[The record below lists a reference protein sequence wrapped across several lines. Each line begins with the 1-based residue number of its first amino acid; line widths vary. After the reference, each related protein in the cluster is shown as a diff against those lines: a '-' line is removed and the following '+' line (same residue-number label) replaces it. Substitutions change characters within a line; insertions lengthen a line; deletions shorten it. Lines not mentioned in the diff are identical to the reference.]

1 MGALATPAKIS
12 VEEYLAFDREAE
24 LKSEYHDGVL
34 FPICAVSWAHGRL
47 CLRLGRR
54 LEERLESGPCTAAV
68 SPVRLR
74 VSRTKFL
81 YPDIVVVCGQPSFT
95 DEHIDTITNPKM
107 ILEVLSPSTQDYD
120 YGTKFKL
127 YRELASL
134 EEYVLVSQEAQRVE
148 VFRRITSQEWRLT
161 RYDGPDTS
169 LPFESLSI
177 SIPLSEIYSGI
188 VDPSAA
194 PAV

>member
-12 VEEYLAFDREAE
+12 VEEYLALDREAE

-34 FPICAVSWAHGRL
+34 FPICAVSLAHGRL
-47 CLRLGRR
+47 CSRFAHR
-54 LEERLESGPCTAAV
+54 LEERLEGGSCITAV
-68 SPVRLR
+68 SPVRVR
-74 VSRTKFL
+74 VSRTKFV
-81 YPDIVVVCGQPSFT
+81 YPDIVVICGKPSFT
-95 DEHIDTITNPKM
+95 DEHVDTITNPKV

-148 VFRRITSQEWRLT
+148 VFRRMANQEWRLT

-169 LPFESLSI
+169 LPFESMSI

-188 VDPSAA
+188 VDPSVP

>member
-1 MGALATPAKIS
+1 MGALATPARIS
-12 VEEYLAFDREAE
+12 VEEYLALDREAE

-34 FPICAVSWAHGRL
+34 FPVCAVSLVHGRL

-54 LEERLESGPCTAAV
+54 IEERIEGGPCIAV
-68 SPVRLR
+68 ASPVRVR
-74 VSRTKFL
+74 VSRTKFV
-81 YPDIVVVCGQPSFT
+81 YPDIVVICGKPNFT
-95 DEHIDTITNPKM
+95 DEHVDTITNPKV

-148 VFRRITSQEWRLT
+148 VFRRMGSQEWRLT

-169 LPFESLSI
+169 LPFESLGI
-177 SIPLSEIYSGI
+177 SIPLSEIYTGI

-194 PAV
+194 AAV

>member
-1 MGALATPAKIS
+1 MGGLATPAKIP
-12 VEEYLAFDREAE
+12 VEEYLALDREAE
-24 LKSEYHDGVL
+24 LKSEYRDGVL

-47 CLRLGRR
+47 CSRLARR
-54 LEERLESGPCTAAV
+54 LEERLEGGPCTTAV
-68 SPVRLR
+68 SPVRVR

-81 YPDIVVVCGQPSFT
+81 YPDIVVVCGQPGFT
-95 DEHIDTITNPKM
+95 DEHVDTITNPKA

-127 YRELASL
+127 YRELVSL

-148 VFRRITSQEWRLT
+148 VFRRMANQEWRLT

-169 LPFESLSI
+169 LPFESIGVSM
-177 SIPLSEIYSGI
+177 PLSEIYLGI
-188 VDPSAA
+188 VDPSAS
-194 PAV
+194 AV